1 MTDILYPTAWVD
13 ELPFLLAPQEQTAW
27 AVANNVNFLASGYHD
42 PEIMG
47 ENWGVC
53 HQNFWDPNMFQL
65 LGVASIPQMDLWT
78 THMTVQVDLEL
89 SLQKYPSTILNHS
102 QY

>member
-53 HQNFWDPNMFQL
+53 DQNF
-65 LGVASIPQMDLWT
+65 
-78 THMTVQVDLEL
+78 
-89 SLQKYPSTILNHS
+89 
-102 QY
+102 

>member
-42 PEIMG
+42 PDNMG
-47 ENWGVC
+47 DIEVVC
-53 HQNFWDPNMFQL
+53 LQNF
-65 LGVASIPQMDLWT
+65 
-78 THMTVQVDLEL
+78 
-89 SLQKYPSTILNHS
+89 
-102 QY
+102 